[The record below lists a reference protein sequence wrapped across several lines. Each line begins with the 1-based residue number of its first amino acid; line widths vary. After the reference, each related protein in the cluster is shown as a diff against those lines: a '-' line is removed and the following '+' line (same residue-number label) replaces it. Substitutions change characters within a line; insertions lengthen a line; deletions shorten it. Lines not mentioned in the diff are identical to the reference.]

1 MKPGET
7 RVIRRSV
14 GDVDVVELHGE
25 VDFASADEVREA
37 LCAAGRP
44 TVVAEL
50 GAVDF
55 IDSAGL
61 RALDAANRDLRTAG
75 RTLALVAPPA
85 SRAAFTFR
93 IAGFPEDRI
102 HDSVEAVMQTAAGG

>member
-1 MKPGET
+1 MTSGGT

-14 GDVDVVELHGE
+14 GDVDVIELHGE

-37 LCAAGRP
+37 LCATGAP
-44 TVVAEL
+44 TVVVEL

-61 RALDAANRDLRTAG
+61 RALDAANRELRAAG

-93 IAGFPEDRI
+93 IAGFSADPL
-102 HDSVEAVMQTAAGG
+102 HDSVEAALQTAAG

>member
-1 MKPGET
+1 MTPGET

-14 GDVDVVELHGE
+14 GDVHVVELHGE

-37 LCAAGRP
+37 VCGTGGP
-44 TVVAEL
+44 TVVVEL

-61 RALDAANRDLRTAG
+61 RALDAANRELRAAG

-93 IAGFPEDRI
+93 IAGFSADAV
-102 HDSVEAVMQTAAGG
+102 HDSVETVLQTVAGS

>member
-1 MKPGET
+1 VTSGET
-7 RVIRRSV
+7 RVTRRSV
-14 GDVDVVELHGE
+14 GEIDVIELDGE
-25 VDFASADEVREA
+25 VDFVSADEVRKA
-37 LCAAGRP
+37 LCAAGAR
-44 TVVAEL
+44 TVVVEL

-61 RALDAANRDLRTAG
+61 RALDAANRDLRADG